1 MFRRMPALSASTSRR
16 TAAARWPTGT
26 PLPIPSTRLPYAD
39 GPTRCEGRVTV
50 ALNQSLSEDDR
61 CGGRLGYG
69 GRRSHKDNPR
79 SGGGEVQGQGGRG
92 RVSLHGPAAEVE
104 GNQEVRKD
112 YLGAYSLA
120 GAEGVPDQC
129 HGFSGR
135 RGVVDA
141 LYLFLPL

>member
-1 MFRRMPALSASTSRR
+1 MFRRMPAPFASTSRR

-50 ALNQSLSEDDR
+50 ALNQSLSGDDR

-79 SGGGEVQGQGGRG
+79 SGGGEVQGEGGRG
-92 RVSLHGPAAEVE
+92 RVPGSLTCLLYTSDAADDLLCV
-104 GNQEVRKD
+104 D
-112 YLGAYSLA
+112 LG
-120 GAEGVPDQC
+120 C
-129 HGFSGR
+129 R
-135 RGVVDA
+135 R
-141 LYLFLPL
+141 